1 VVVENANNFQATTTP
16 RLTWILSAAE
26 VTLMPR
32 LDEDPYEAVP
42 HHGNIFAG
50 DDDGQYYWNFAD
62 AGTVIERDFSRLR
75 EAFGEA
81 LVRMEEIEYG
91 GKRYVIQLWRF
102 YGYDENGVRRTSGGT
117 DGGGLKFGTMLA
129 EVPNDSNS

>member
-1 VVVENANNFQATTTP
+1 
-16 RLTWILSAAE
+16 
-26 VTLMPR
+26 MPR

-50 DDDGQYYWNFAD
+50 DGGGQYYWNFAD

-75 EAFGEA
+75 EEFGEA
-81 LVRMEEIEYG
+81 LVRMEEIEYR

-102 YGYDENGVRRTSGGT
+102 YGYDENGVRRTSRGT
-117 DGGGLKFGTMLA
+117 DGG
-129 EVPNDSNS
+129 V